1 MKQLQTLSI
10 VSPGFYGLNTQ
21 DSGVTISNNF
31 AYQADN
37 VVIDKSGQLGS
48 RQGWIMQTTLGETA
62 LTDNTI
68 DFILEHVN
76 ADNTTLTLSGG
87 NNKLFKAGDDNDA
100 LVDITPAGY
109 TITKNNWK
117 GANINDHTMLVQA
130 GHPPL
135 LATEETGSFV
145 VDLLTAHVAHGSHT
159 PNYGTSYPRDVIAGN
174 SRFWVHD
181 GSTVYWSDD
190 IAGAFPHFDGGS
202 SGLLNIASVLP
213 NNVDTI
219 TALAL
224 HNGFLIIFCER
235 CIVIYSGADNPTA
248 ATFAVSDVIS
258 GVGCIARDSVQH
270 TGNDLIFLSDTG
282 IRSLGRVIQEKSL
295 PMRDLTKNV
304 RDDLIANMKNERA
317 VHGDLDKVR
326 AIYSE
331 LNAFYLLSLPSRKT
345 VYCLDMRI
353 SLEDGA
359 SRVTKWTGFLA
370 TSFLRK
376 RDRELLIGKTNGIGK
391 YGGYTDNTQAYTMSY
406 LSHHTDMNMPTTIKI
421 LKNFSATVFGGSGQQ
436 FIVKTNFNYNED
448 TRRYGYSIPEAQVA
462 EFNISKFGV
471 GEFSKGVLVENIKES
486 VAGSGNVLQVGF
498 EAVIKGASMTVQKI
512 DMFVKTGRIS

>member
-21 DSGVTISNNF
+21 ESGVTISNNF

-68 DFILEHVN
+68 DFMLEHFN
-76 ADNTTLTLSGG
+76 ADDTVVTLSAG
-87 NNKLFKAGDDNDA
+87 NNKIFKNGDNSSE
-100 LVDITPAGY
+100 LVDITPVGY
-109 TITKNNWK
+109 TPTLSHWS
-117 GANINDHTMLVQA
+117 GATLYDHAILVQNENE
-130 GHPPL
+130 PL
-135 LATEETGSFV
+135 IYTEAS
-145 VDLLTAHVAHGSHT
+145 T
-159 PNYGTSYPRDVIAGN
+159 PNLQTITTLTGVAQSWGTSYPKHVIGAYG
-174 SRFWVHD
+174 RFWAHD
-181 GSTVYWSDD
+181 GDTIYWSTD
-190 IAGAFPHFDGGS
+190 IADTAFPAFSGGT
-202 SGLLNIASVLP
+202 SGTLNIAAIVP
-213 NNVDTI
+213 NNVDKI
-219 TALAL
+219 TALAA
-224 HNGFLIIFCER
+224 HNGFLIIFCEHS
-235 CIVIYSGADNPTA
+235 IVIYRGAENPLGD
-248 ATFAVSDVIS
+248 FSLSDVIT
-258 GVGCIARDSVQH
+258 GVGCVARNSIKN

-317 VHGDLDKVR
+317 LHGDLDRVC

-345 VYCLDMRI
+345 VYCLDMR
-353 SLEDGA
+353 SALEDGA

-406 LSHHTDMNMPTTIKI
+406 LSHHTDMSMPTTIKI
-421 LKNFSATVFGGSGQQ
+421 LKHFSATVFGGSGQQ
-436 FIVKTNFNYNED
+436 FVVKTNFNYNED

-462 EFNISKFGV
+462 EFNISEFGV